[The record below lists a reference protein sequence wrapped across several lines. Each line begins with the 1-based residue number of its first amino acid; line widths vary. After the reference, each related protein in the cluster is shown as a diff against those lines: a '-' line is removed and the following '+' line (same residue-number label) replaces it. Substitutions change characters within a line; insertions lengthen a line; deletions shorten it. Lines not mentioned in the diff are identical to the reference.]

1 MQSSGLP
8 PKSAA
13 DNRFGDRGNLDI
25 GAGKPR
31 RLSRLALLYQPK
43 IHTRSLQMHGAEALL
58 HVHHPGRGFTSPSY
72 VEGHDASVGE
82 FMIDR
87 IIADW
92 GKTHSRME
100 MAIRLPASALQ
111 SADLISRLREQLPR
125 HFDGLII
132 EIDASDV
139 VRHLQSIAKV
149 ASELQ
154 ASKIAV
160 SIHELGDNWP
170 ALSELRFFPFV
181 EITVGQSLI
190 QGAVKNPNTR
200 ETCHHIVEL
209 ANGYGARTVA
219 LGIETWADLI
229 TSRDLGF
236 DLAQGPLFAEPMTA
250 DALASSCW
258 SGRRDAL
265 ATHRT
270 GKSAGLA
277 ERIRQALA

>member
-1 MQSSGLP
+1 
-8 PKSAA
+8 
-13 DNRFGDRGNLDI
+13 
-25 GAGKPR
+25 
-31 RLSRLALLYQPK
+31 
-43 IHTRSLQMHGAEALL
+43 
-58 HVHHPGRGFTSPSY
+58 
-72 VEGHDASVGE
+72 
-82 FMIDR
+82 MIDR

-92 GKTHSRME
+92 SRTNGRME

-111 SADLISRLREQLPR
+111 SAEFISRLRDRLPR

-139 VRHLQSIAKV
+139 VGSLQSITKL

-154 ASKIAV
+154 GSRIAISV
-160 SIHELGDNWP
+160 YDLQDNWP
-170 ALSELRFFPFV
+170 AFSALRFFPFV
-181 EITVGQSLI
+181 EITVGHLLI
-190 QGAVKNPNTR
+190 QGAAGNPKTR

-209 ANGYGARTVA
+209 ANGHGARTVA
-219 LGIETWADLI
+219 HGIETWADLI
-229 TSRDLGF
+229 MSRDLSF

-258 SGRRDAL
+258 SKRRDAL
-265 ATHRT
+265 PTQRS